1 MLRVT
6 PSAAPTAAAP
16 QHGVTLMSDT
26 SSDSRSSTMVTLFI
40 LTLVLIGAVKMS
52 RWP

>member
-26 SSDSRSSTMVTLFI
+26 SDSRSSTMVTLFI

>member
-1 MLRVT
+1 MLLVT
-6 PSAAPTAAAP
+6 CSAAPTATAA
-16 QHGVTLMSDT
+16 QHGVTLMIDT
-26 SSDSRSSTMVTLFI
+26 SDSGSSTMITLFI